1 MNISFASRDIDDLLK
16 SHPELLPDSVTEHLK
31 EYGNTVDFEISASLK
46 PTVNE
51 TEGANVQHSRVGS
64 FAVVIGMFLTLY
76 LAFMAVWVNPNTLP
90 WGDILT
96 VLSLNGLSWF
106 IASAVSF
113 LIYILIGYAL
123 TYATVASLGYV
134 LGFKPKLING
144 YKGFPMLILNKDNNF

>member
-51 TEGANVQHSRVGS
+51 TEGETVKHSRVGA
-64 FAVVIGMFLTLY
+64 FAIVIGMFLTLY
-76 LAFMAVWVNPNTLP
+76 LAFMAVWVNPNILP

-96 VLSLNGLSWF
+96 KLSLNGLSWF

-134 LGFKPKLING
+134 LGLKPKLING
-144 YKGFPMLILNKDNNF
+144 YKSFPMLILNKGNNF